1 MMSADRPTSIYE
13 LRDLCFRYGDFE
25 VLRNVSLDIEQGAIL
40 GIVGPNG
47 AGKTTL
53 LRILCGLLKG
63 WTGRLSFRNRAFGSW
78 ERRALARLIG
88 YLPQQTRIA
97 FPFTVHEV
105 ALMGRLPHQT
115 GSFFDTSADHERVR
129 QVLGLTDSFHLA
141 DRYFQDLSG
150 GEQQLVSL
158 ASALAQDPSVL
169 LLDEPTVFLDLKHQL
184 QIYRILKELHDEQGL
199 DLIVVTHDLNLAQS
213 FCDRLIFMK
222 SGEIV
227 ADIHGNG
234 EPPEVSPAL
243 IEQVFEVRAG
253 SEFSPGRPPRI
264 VLQFGK

>member
-1 MMSADRPTSIYE
+1 MSSDSPTSIFE
-13 LRDLCFRYGDFE
+13 ILDLQFRYGDSE
-25 VLRNVSLDIEQGAIL
+25 VLRKISLEIGRGEIL

-53 LRILCGLLKG
+53 LRILCGLLRG
-63 WTGRLSFRNRAFGSW
+63 WTGKLSFMGRAFDTW

-97 FPFTVHEV
+97 FPFTVQEV
-105 ALMGRLPHQT
+105 ALMGRLPYQA
-115 GSFFDTSADHERVR
+115 GQFFDTRADHERI
-129 QVLGLTDSFHLA
+129 QEVLQLTDTLHLA
-141 DRYFQDLSG
+141 KRYFQDLSG

-184 QIYRILKELHDEQGL
+184 QIYRILKDLHDSHGL
-199 DLIVVTHDLNLAQS
+199 DLIMVTHDLNLAQS

-222 SGEIV
+222 QGEIV
-227 ADIHGNG
+227 ADLRSTEGRPQV
-234 EPPEVSPAL
+234 PPSL
-243 IEQVFEVRAG
+243 IEQVFEVRA
-253 SEFSPGRPPRI
+253 SDQTSSDQQPRI

>member
-1 MMSADRPTSIYE
+1 MISAERSTSIYE
-13 LRDLCFRYGDFE
+13 LSGLHFQYGHFK
-25 VLRNVSLDIEQGAIL
+25 VLRNISLKIAKGEIL

-53 LRILCGLLKG
+53 LRILCGLLSG
-63 WTGRLSFRNRAFGSW
+63 WTGQLTFMDRTFRYW
-78 ERRALARLIG
+78 ERRALARLIA
-88 YLPQQTRIA
+88 YLPQQTRMA
-97 FPFTVHEV
+97 FPYTVREV
-105 ALMGRLPHQT
+105 ALMGRMPHQT
-115 GSFFDTSADHERVR
+115 GSFFDTRADHDRVEE
-129 QVLGLTDSFHLA
+129 VLRLTDSLHLS

-222 SGEIV
+222 SGEIA
-227 ADIHGNG
+227 ADILGDDG
-234 EPPEVSPAL
+234 PPEVSPAL

-253 SEFSPGRPPRI
+253 SEFSAEHQPRI
-264 VLQFGK
+264 VLQYGK